1 MGTGIS
7 AGQWGSNIIISEK
20 RHNGRYKNDNQTIFF
35 WEKTSVP
42 IVLLYRF
49 IRFPAAFFQRMIN
62 FPSRYACFLSCFSFH
77 IVSFQIFPVLG
88 DGVKR
93 FFRESKAV
101 SDASRPQNPK
111 KISISIL
118 SFFQEMTTGSL
129 EIKSFFP
136 NFSKNKG
143 EERSSPQRRI
153 IVYPHNTSLPF
164 SRFCAAL
171 FQRIS
176 KFLGRMCFFSSCLY
190 WYIQFYHL
198 P

>member
-1 MGTGIS
+1 MILLGLM
-7 AGQWGSNIIISEK
+7 EK
-20 RHNGRYKNDNQTIFF
+20 LFGKKEQ
-35 WEKTSVP
+35 
-42 IVLLYRF
+42 
-49 IRFPAAFFQRMIN
+49 PAAVKAQHTFQLLDGYTPAFHTWNGSVFESDLIRAALDAHGRHAAKLKFNIEGSAKPN
-62 FPSRYACFLSCFSFH
+62 LQNRLNVQPNPYNTWSQFQYRTAVILYGYACFLSCFSFH

-136 NFSKNKG
+136 
-143 EERSSPQRRI
+143 I
-153 IVYPHNTSLPF
+153 
-164 SRFCAAL
+164 
-171 FQRIS
+171 FQRTWGGEIIPA
-176 KFLGRMCFFSSCLY
+176 KENNRLY
-190 WYIQFYHL
+190 